1 MYVYDIVKYRIYNK
15 DEDNYLNNRDLD
27 KVTSGNTIV
36 CSGFSNLFNAILMS
50 LDIKAMP
57 LISKTANHQRSIVY
71 VNDSKYDID
80 GIYVFDPTWD
90 CRKESEIII
99 WNVIIIL

>member
-1 MYVYDIVKYRIYNK
+1 MF
-15 DEDNYLNNRDLD
+15 
-27 KVTSGNTIV
+27 
-36 CSGFSNLFNAILMS
+36 GFSNLFNAILMS

-80 GIYVFDPTWD
+80 GIYVLIQHGIVVK
-90 CRKESEIII
+90 RK
-99 WNVIIIL
+99 

>member
-36 CSGFSNLFNAILMS
+36 CSDLVIYLMLF
-50 LDIKAMP
+50 
-57 LISKTANHQRSIVY
+57 
-71 VNDSKYDID
+71 
-80 GIYVFDPTWD
+80 
-90 CRKESEIII
+90 
-99 WNVIIIL
+99 